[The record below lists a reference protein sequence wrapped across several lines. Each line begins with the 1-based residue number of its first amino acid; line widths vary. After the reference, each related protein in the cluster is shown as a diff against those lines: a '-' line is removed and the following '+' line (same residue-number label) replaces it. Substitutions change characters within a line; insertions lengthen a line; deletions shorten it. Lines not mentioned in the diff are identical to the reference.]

1 MRPASLKAGIT
12 METVGAPASPGVA
25 KPAPIEVSDA
35 SINRRIVSSEFS
47 MNDRLLRV
55 CRRQAVDRTPVWMM
69 RQAGRYLPEY
79 REIRQKLSFLELCK
93 NTDLAAE
100 VSLQPYRILGVDA
113 VIFFSDILIPVEA
126 MGVQVSLTDK
136 GPEIGNPI
144 RTQADVDGLR
154 VPDPASEVPFVGSIL
169 KKLRQELQDGVP
181 LIGFAGAPWTLA
193 SYLVEG
199 GGSKTFAEIKSLA
212 YRDPRL
218 MHALL
223 EKLASTVSSYLLFQI
238 DSGVQVIQLF
248 DTWAGELNRSDYEE
262 FALPYTRKIFD
273 AIVSR
278 VPRIVYVNGCASILE
293 SMVTSGAD
301 VVSVDWRISIAEARR
316 HTGQRVVLQGN
327 LDPCVLL
334 GPKERILA
342 RTKEILEQ
350 AGPGG
355 HILNLGHGILP
366 KTPVENARSFID
378 YAKNY
383 QHVQ

>member
-1 MRPASLKAGIT
+1 
-12 METVGAPASPGVA
+12 
-25 KPAPIEVSDA
+25 
-35 SINRRIVSSEFS
+35 

-55 CRRQAVDRTPVWMM
+55 CRRQPVDRAPVWMM

-100 VSLQPYRILGVDA
+100 VSLQPYRILDVDA

-126 MGVQVSLTDK
+126 MGVPVSLTDK
-136 GPEIGNPI
+136 GPEIANPI
-144 RTQADVDGLR
+144 RTQSAIDSLR
-154 VPDPASEVPFVGSIL
+154 IPDPSVEVPFVGAII
-169 KKLRQELQDGVP
+169 KKLRQELRNAVP

-199 GGSKTFAEIKSLA
+199 GGSKNFAEIKSLG
-212 YRDPRL
+212 YREPRL
-218 MHALL
+218 VHALL
-223 EKLASTVSSYLLFQI
+223 DKLASTVGSYLLFQI
-238 DSGVQVIQLF
+238 ESGAQVIQLF

-273 AIVSR
+273 VIGSR
-278 VPRIVYVNGCASILE
+278 VPRILYVNGCASILE

-366 KTPVENARSFID
+366 QTPVENARCFID

-383 QHVQ
+383 RHVQ